1 MKSEGDTMEEVK
13 QFLADMGVRIF
24 AQRKRLGITQEA
36 LAEKADVS
44 PQLISAVENGIRAV
58 SSDKLFRIS
67 RALHVSAD
75 YLMSGEISE
84 SDKFLLGEKLKNA
97 TSEQLQ
103 AIDKITDIIL
113 NL

>member
-1 MKSEGDTMEEVK
+1 MP
-13 QFLADMGVRIF
+13 QF
-24 AQRKRLGITQEA
+24 
-36 LAEKADVS
+36 
-44 PQLISAVENGIRAV
+44 ISAVENGIRAV

-75 YLMSGEISE
+75 YLMSGEILE
-84 SDKFLLGEKLKNA
+84 SVQFLLGEKLKNA

>member
-1 MKSEGDTMEEVK
+1 MDFTQK
-13 QFLADMGVRIF
+13 FLKDMGARIS
-24 AQRKRLGITQEA
+24 AQRKRLGITQET

-75 YLMSGEISE
+75 YLMSGEVSE

-97 TSEQLQ
+97 SAEQLQ

-113 NL
+113 KL

>member
-1 MKSEGDTMEEVK
+1 MDFTQK
-13 QFLADMGVRIF
+13 FLKDMGARIS
-24 AQRKRLGITQEA
+24 AQRKYLGITQET

-75 YLMSGEISE
+75 YLMSGEVSE

-97 TSEQLQ
+97 SAEQLQ

-113 NL
+113 KL